1 MKNTL
6 ERYHA
11 ELLIDNDYNNFA
23 HTTTSGDGIWIRAK
37 LAQTKNIKLIRIT
50 NRRNCCQHRIVG
62 ISVYIKQDD
71 IVVKK
76 CGTISAVHNDYIFQ
90 CRGRGNII
98 ELSAEGTISEQ
109 NIAEIE
115 AFGTNPGIHFDSRNK
130 SPNREYP
137 CFINY

>member
-6 ERYHA
+6 GGYHA

-50 NRRNCCQHRIVG
+50 NRRSCCQDRIVG

-71 IVVKK
+71 TVVKK
-76 CGTISAVHNDYIFQ
+76 CGTISAAHNGYNFK
-90 CRGRGNII
+90 CSGRGNII